1 MEQIVCKSC
10 KKKQQKENKFCQEC
24 GTQLRCLSC
33 SSEIV
38 EGALFCI
45 ECGVKVGT
53 NGSHNTSKNTFEFN
67 ETRESRTI
75 KAEFS
80 NEIGEKLTETLSQ
93 VVSTKFENKQLGS
106 KSNHFNNQ
114 NNDSKVKSEFTE
126 DVGYEDVGANDGDKS
141 SHVSDKSG
149 INDIF
154 KYSDGKLKLNELRL
168 KANSKSDYASRITYL
183 AILFYDENGM
193 GVMPKP
199 VLVDL
204 LKSAGLYDGNYRSW
218 FSRCK
223 DITKN
228 EEGLEFTIPSREKA
242 KRYLIDINNPS
253 QSCKWTLGDST
264 RRKSS
269 KSSGDSEDKSKSST
283 NRGKSN
289 TSDPTGSLLNDL
301 NFKPKGKK
309 SFKDFWAEHVSNSSL
324 ESNLLFVYYFEKILK
339 IESISINHVYTA
351 YKEAGEKLPGNL
363 YRSLRNTENKKG
375 WIKSNGI
382 NDISVTTRGE
392 NAAEFELIPKKE

>member
-1 MEQIVCKSC
+1 MEIIVCKSC
-10 KKKQQKENKFCQEC
+10 EKKQHKENKFCQEC
-24 GTQLRCLSC
+24 GAQLRCLSC

-38 EGALFCI
+38 LGALFCI
-45 ECGVKVGT
+45 ECGVKI
-53 NGSHNTSKNTFEFN
+53 GSNSSNSQSKNTFEFN

-93 VVSTKFENKQLGS
+93 VVSSKFENKQIGG
-106 KSNHFNNQ
+106 KSVHSNSQ
-114 NNDSKVKSEFTE
+114 NNDGAEGDEFTE
-126 DVGYEDVGANDGDKS
+126 DTGYEDVGANNGKKS
-141 SHVSDKSG
+141 SYKSNESG
-149 INDIF
+149 INVIF

-168 KANSKSDYASRITYL
+168 KANSKSDYASRLTYL
-183 AILFYDENGM
+183 AILFYDENERGA
-193 GVMPKP
+193 MPKS

-242 KRYLIDINNPS
+242 KKYLIEINNPS
-253 QSCKWTLGDST
+253 LGCKWSLGDST

-269 KSSGDSEDKSKSST
+269 KSSGNTEDKSKPSTSRGRSS
-283 NRGKSN
+283 
-289 TSDPTGSLLNDL
+289 TSDPAGSLLNDID
-301 NFKPKGKK
+301 FKPKGRK
-309 SFKDFWAEHVSNSSL
+309 SLKDFWDEHASNSSL
-324 ESNLLFVYYFEKILK
+324 EKNLLFVYYFEKILK
-339 IESISINHVYTA
+339 IGSIGINHIYTA
-351 YKEAGEKLPGNL
+351 YKEVGEKLPGNL
-363 YRSLRNTENKKG
+363 YRSLRNTESKKG

-382 NDISVTTRGE
+382 NDITVTTRGE
-392 NAAEFELIPKKE
+392 NAAEFELIPKTE